1 MRIFTQGI
9 LARRKIVFIF
19 LLAILLPSLVVGYL
33 SLSTFSR
40 RREAVKNIL
49 ESNRWISGE
58 AALKSFEEELLELE
72 KEALMP
78 ENFTRLAEL
87 KEPRQI
93 ISNYSVFS
101 EDIAGK
107 LFLLDD
113 NFQIIFPI
121 TGSEDI
127 SVNSLETSIDRS
139 KFADDLKKAEIF
151 EFSQRNY
158 SRAADLYRKCAFN
171 APSNTHEAAALEGLG
186 RCFLSSGKYSQAYNT
201 YHDLSTKHGQLL
213 NKAEHPYGI
222 LAAFQL
228 SEIENRRNR
237 ETESLEIL
245 IDLYDKIRGGF
256 WPISLPTYDFF
267 ISEIESIIED
277 KIKDNKFSNLQESY
291 HILQNKQSL
300 YLQTLIFADFLKRD
314 AIPKIKEKVTLSRL
328 GGTAQ
333 PGRLLATQED
343 DFCLVS
349 FTILPG
355 FRSEKN
361 HYGGFCWDHSF
372 LKKEIFPRI
381 LGTISEETGLHLRII
396 DEKGKNIFTAK
407 DESIPEDSL
416 KLSYRRFPFPWKL
429 LVSQPALGD
438 LKRTARREIFLYG
451 VLLAFIVALMLLGT
465 FLIVRDISRES
476 ETTRLKTEFVHNISH
491 EFKTPLTLIRLYGE
505 TLQRKENLTKEE
517 RKECYEIIT
526 KESER
531 LSHLI
536 NNVLDFSRID
546 MGKKEFDFKKGNLS
560 QVVRDT
566 LESYRYHLE
575 KKGFAIQTEIAT
587 DLPEM
592 IFDGEAMASVLI
604 NLLSNAMK
612 FSPKIKEVIVKLF
625 KEEGN
630 AVLQVTDKG
639 IGISPKEISKV
650 FKRFYRSKNEIVSDT
665 RGSGLGLTL
674 VKHIT
679 EAHGGKIK
687 VDSEPGKGS
696 IFSIIL
702 PVSNPNQG

>member
-1 MRIFTQGI
+1 MFAQGL
-9 LARRKIVFIF
+9 LARRKIVFVF
-19 LLAILLPSLVVGYL
+19 LLAILLPSLIVGYL

-58 AALKSFEEELLELE
+58 AALKSFEEALLELE
-72 KEALMP
+72 KKALIP

-87 KEPRQI
+87 KEPIRV

-121 TGSEDI
+121 TGSEDF
-127 SVNSLETSIDRS
+127 SVNSLETSVDKS
-139 KFADDLKKAEIF
+139 KFVDDLKKAEIF

-158 SRAADLYRKCAFN
+158 SRAADLYRKCALN
-171 APSNTHEAAALEGLG
+171 APSNPHEALALEGLG
-186 RCFLSSGKYSQAYNT
+186 RCFLSSGKFNQAYNT
-201 YHDLSTKHGQLL
+201 YRNLSSKHGQLL
-213 NKAEHPYGI
+213 NNAGHPYGI
-222 LAAFQL
+222 LAIFQL
-228 SEIENRRNR
+228 SEIEKRRNR

-245 IDLYDKIRGGF
+245 IDLYDKIRSGF
-256 WPISLPTYDFF
+256 WPISLPAYDFF
-267 ISEIESIIED
+267 ISEIESILED
-277 KIKDNKFSNLQESY
+277 KFKDNKFTSLQESY
-291 HILQNKQSL
+291 QTIQNEEPL
-300 YLQTLIFADFLKRD
+300 YLQTLLFADFLKRD
-314 AIPKIKEKVTLSRL
+314 AIPKIKEKITLSLL

-333 PGRLLATQED
+333 PRRLLAAQKD

-355 FRSEKN
+355 FRPEKN
-361 HYGGFCWDHSF
+361 HYGGFCWDQSF

-381 LGTISEETGLHLRII
+381 LRSVSKETGLDLRIL

-416 KLSYRRFPFPWKL
+416 RLSYRRFPFPWKL
-429 LVSQPALGD
+429 LVSQPALAD

-451 VLLAFIVALMLLGT
+451 ILLAFIVALMLLGA

-491 EFKTPLTLIRLYGE
+491 ELKTPLTLIRLYGE
-505 TLQRKENLTKEE
+505 TLQRKANLTDEEKKES
-517 RKECYEIIT
+517 YEIIT

-546 MGKKEFDFKKGNLS
+546 MGRKEFDFKKGDLA
-560 QVVRDT
+560 QIVRDT

-575 KKGFAIQTEIAT
+575 KKGFAIQTEIVA

-612 FSPKIKEVIVKLF
+612 FSPEKKEVFVKLF
-625 KEEGN
+625 KDKGN
-630 AVLQVTDKG
+630 AVLQVADKG
-639 IGISPKEISKV
+639 IGISSKEISKV
-650 FKRFYRSKNEIVSDT
+650 FKRFYRSKNEIISDT

-696 IFSIIL
+696 VFSIIL
-702 PVSNPNQG
+702 PVSNPNLG